1 MAVLFSCCVMPE
13 QAARAKEAMASMAVP
28 EMRING

>member
-1 MAVLFSCCVMPE
+1 MPE
-13 QAARAKEAMASMAVP
+13 QAAKTNEVTASMAVP

>member
-1 MAVLFSCCVMPE
+1 MAVFFSCCVMPE
-13 QAARAKEAMASMAVP
+13 QAAKANEVTASMAVP